1 MRINSAGVKILTL
14 CYIFILAAVIFIAN
28 KKSTR
33 YLLDFIGH
41 IPYGDK
47 LGHFFLMGGLSFL
60 INLLLPARTVGF
72 GRLRILLGSLLVLS
86 VVTIEEFSQL
96 FIRGRTFDWT
106 DLVADLAGIIIF
118 GELAGLVYQ
127 KFPAVK

>member
-1 MRINSAGVKILTL
+1 MKINSAGVKILTL
-14 CYIFILAAVIFIAN
+14 GYIFILAAVIFIAN

-33 YLLDFIGH
+33 YLLDFIGY

-60 INLLLPARTVGF
+60 INLLLQARIVRF
-72 GRLRILLGSLLVLS
+72 GKLRILIGSLLVLS

-118 GELAGLVYQ
+118 GELAGLVYH